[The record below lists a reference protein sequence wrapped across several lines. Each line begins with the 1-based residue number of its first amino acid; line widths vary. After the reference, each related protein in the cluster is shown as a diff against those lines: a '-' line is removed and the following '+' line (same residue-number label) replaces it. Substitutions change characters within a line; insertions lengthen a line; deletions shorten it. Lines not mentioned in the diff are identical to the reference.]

1 MRKIVSYSLTYLV
14 SGDGIGDIEAGV
26 PETGDKGVEAEMG
39 QQFLDIID
47 ILILKYHNVMDIPIF
62 RFSYMYVQ
70 VLQSPEVGE
79 SGEDHDEE
87 SPERRDRTWH
97 SIIAMVMTI

>member
-1 MRKIVSYSLTYLV
+1 MCQTPTYLV
-14 SGDGIGDIEAGV
+14 SGDAIGDIEAGV
-26 PETGDKGVEAEMG
+26 PETGDKGVDAEMG

-47 ILILKYHNVMDIPIF
+47 ILIWKYHNVDIEIF
-62 RFSYMYVQ
+62 QFSYVQ
-70 VLQSPEVGE
+70 VLQPPEVGE

-97 SIIAMVMTI
+97 FKIAMVREKI